1 MIGYTV
7 GFGVKPQGEHVS
19 KINEVMARANLEN
32 KIRVVLATAKTES
45 EAEMEI
51 LRACESPGA
60 TIVIIQ
66 FDRVGMGTRL
76 YNHCAVNHPFFGLIT
91 VCISRHRL
99 SLLAQ

>member
-51 LRACESPGA
+51 LRACESPARNGLPHR
-60 TIVIIQ
+60 TIGRR
-66 FDRVGMGTRL
+66 F
-76 YNHCAVNHPFFGLIT
+76 A
-91 VCISRHRL
+91 
-99 SLLAQ
+99 